1 MTSNAPRISV
11 SPARRYSVAAGR
23 RWPVDVRPALGELLS
38 SWLHRLAHANGVP
51 PRYFGAVLGA
61 AGEAWSAQLDRH
73 LPEAVRRLLLDH
85 TSICPEELDGLCLG
99 PSQLSVLRLRLRTR
113 PHDAA
118 TSTAQSAWLQY
129 CPVCLR
135 DDEVPYFRCS
145 WTLATRV
152 SCFHHGCR
160 LRDRCPSCG
169 QGLAPFKRD
178 RLLPQQYCT
187 FCDSHLAKPTAL
199 ARAGARRLERLIDDL
214 LRLDTAGRALGVGRG
229 ARKTLPARIAICPM
243 PIGTTTSTIPHLSHR
258 VSETGLLSE
267 KGFKILPHV
276 ILHKF
281 INDGLRQIQ
290 GSELFIE
297 PSAACLRS
305 LHPGD
310 QIILCTN
317 LFIRRRY
324 VRRADPKRQR
334 RCAGCIRQH
343 LALADC
349 HNSTSVKVHVVDI
362 ALPLLNVCHEL
373 IDGRSNTRSI
383 AFDAQGPSVTPASEI
398 LRRMT
403 TFGWCVP
410 SKNHVIPLSM
420 TLTNATVLSC

>member
-85 TSICPEELDGLCLG
+85 SSICPEELDGLCLG

-152 SCFHHGCR
+152 SCFHHSCR

-178 RLLPQQYCT
+178 RLLPQQYCN
-187 FCDSHLAKPTAL
+187 FCDSHLAKPTDPS
-199 ARAGARRLERLIDDL
+199 RGGPGASS
-214 LRLDTAGRALGVGRG
+214 G
-229 ARKTLPARIAICPM
+229 
-243 PIGTTTSTIPHLSHR
+243 
-258 VSETGLLSE
+258 
-267 KGFKILPHV
+267 
-276 ILHKF
+276 
-281 INDGLRQIQ
+281 
-290 GSELFIE
+290 
-297 PSAACLRS
+297 
-305 LHPGD
+305 
-310 QIILCTN
+310 
-317 LFIRRRY
+317 
-324 VRRADPKRQR
+324 
-334 RCAGCIRQH
+334 
-343 LALADC
+343 
-349 HNSTSVKVHVVDI
+349 
-362 ALPLLNVCHEL
+362 
-373 IDGRSNTRSI
+373 
-383 AFDAQGPSVTPASEI
+383 
-398 LRRMT
+398 
-403 TFGWCVP
+403 
-410 SKNHVIPLSM
+410 
-420 TLTNATVLSC
+420 